1 MAEEINKIREQATE
15 HFKNGYNCAQ
25 SVALTFADKLNI
37 SQDTLASLAQPFGGG
52 VCRMREI
59 CGAVSG
65 MMICHGLK
73 NGNNNPS
80 DKENKDN
87 IYTTGQDL
95 CNEFIKQNG
104 SIICKELLVLKK
116 KEDSPIS
123 SERTKEY
130 YQKRPCAQIVADAA
144 EIVARK
150 IFFIEN

>member
-1 MAEEINKIREQATE
+1 
-15 HFKNGYNCAQ
+15 
-25 SVALTFADKLNI
+25 
-37 SQDTLASLAQPFGGG
+37 
-52 VCRMREI
+52 
-59 CGAVSG
+59 
-65 MMICHGLK
+65 MICHGLK

-87 IYTTGQDL
+87 VYTTGQDL

-104 SIICKELLVLKK
+104 SIICKELLGLKK